1 MSSSQNGLP
10 DGALRIGTKEPA
22 QAAEAAEPQGPQ
34 GRLKGW
40 QHGRR
45 TQAGKAAEV
54 TITERER
61 IRQLARARAGQL
73 LDAGLMTRKAAKL
86 RTLGWP
92 EAVRSTREARA
103 S

>member
-1 MSSSQNGLP
+1 M
-10 DGALRIGTKEPA
+10 
-22 QAAEAAEPQGPQ
+22 
-34 GRLKGW
+34 
-40 QHGRR
+40 
-45 TQAGKAAEV
+45 

-61 IRQLARARAGQL
+61 IRALARKRAGRL
-73 LDAGLMTRKAAKL
+73 LEEGLMTRKAAKL

>member
-1 MSSSQNGLP
+1 
-10 DGALRIGTKEPA
+10 
-22 QAAEAAEPQGPQ
+22 
-34 GRLKGW
+34 
-40 QHGRR
+40 
-45 TQAGKAAEV
+45 V

-61 IRQLARARAGQL
+61 IRTLARARAGQL